1 MRSLGDPNWPLL
13 LGVANFQ
20 KIMHELCRTARP
32 VEMAMFLQGIE
43 DSGAVI
49 PADFLDRAGGA
60 AWPTTPFLDPDTLE
74 PSLPDMDNIA
84 ALRQSNTPAAARPVA
99 TSTSGREVSGAEMK
113 GSVDATRGSGG
124 GEVDKP
130 PALLGWLE
138 ARKQHLS
145 AVLVGQQ
152 LEKRTL
158 ASAPLLRHIT
168 PRTFPTSPP
177 LACIYFLGILSPR
190 TRHYA
195 TVGDKRCLSMCLGVN
210 VRCPCSISR
219 VLTETLCHFG

>member
-32 VEMAMFLQGIE
+32 VEMAMFLQSIE

-84 ALRQSNTPAAARPVA
+84 ALRQSKTPAAARPVA
-99 TSTSGREVSGAEMK
+99 TSTSGREAAGAEMK
-113 GSVDATRGSGG
+113 GSVDATADGASRGTGG
-124 GEVDKP
+124 GEVDNP

-152 LEKRTL
+152 LEKRACARFCPS
-158 ASAPLLRHIT
+158 ASSQRHTRNLPNLSTFGMHLFLRNSEST
-168 PRTFPTSPP
+168 NP
-177 LACIYFLGILSPR
+177 
-190 TRHYA
+190 
-195 TVGDKRCLSMCLGVN
+195 
-210 VRCPCSISR
+210 
-219 VLTETLCHFG
+219 TLCNGWRGALSLDVPWRECWLSV